1 MGKNAKHTKR
11 KKDKRTGPPE
21 ADSAD
26 RHVLYQK
33 SVQDPATEIE
43 LMVEKF
49 SALRGREPV
58 SLREDFCGTA
68 LLSVAWAAS
77 KSERTA
83 VGVDLCAD
91 TLEWGRRHNLEP
103 AGEDV
108 SRRVQLVLGNVLNA
122 DAPPV
127 DLTCAFNFSYNGFK
141 TRGELLEYFRAAHRG
156 LKPDGMLVLD
166 VYGGAEAI
174 DVIEEEREID
184 GEKVT
189 YVWEQERFNPITH
202 ETLCHIHFAFPDG
215 SRLDRAF
222 SYEWRLWTLPE
233 LRELLGEAGFKQVR
247 VFWEEYE
254 DSDEDDEYLQGTGRY
269 SEVDEVENQQAWIA
283 YVFAE
288 A

>member
-1 MGKNAKHTKR
+1 MGKNAKRTKEKSAKR
-11 KKDKRTGPPE
+11 KRPPQ
-21 ADSAD
+21 AQAAD

-33 SVQDPATEIE
+33 AVQDPATEIE

-49 SALRGREPV
+49 TALRGREPV

-77 KSERTA
+77 KPERTA

-91 TLEWGRRHNLEP
+91 TLDWGRRHNLEP
-103 AGEDV
+103 AGADV
-108 SRRVQLVLGNVLNA
+108 SGRVQLIEGNVLNA
-122 DAPPV
+122 EAPPV
-127 DLTCAFNFSYNGFK
+127 DLTCAFNFSYNGL
-141 TRGELLEYFRAAHRG
+141 RSRSELLEYFRAAHRG
-156 LKPDGMLVLD
+156 LKRDGILVLD
-166 VYGGAEAI
+166 VYGGTEAI
-174 DVIEEEREID
+174 EAVEEERRID

-202 ETLCHIHFAFPDG
+202 ETTCHIHFAFRDG

-233 LRELLGEAGFKQVR
+233 LRELLAEAGFRRVR
-247 VFWEEYE
+247 VFWEEFE

-269 SEVDEVENQQAWIA
+269 VEVDEVENQQAWIA